1 MCCVLFSV
9 LCWHSLRFN
18 NSFASTTHALHKFF
32 QVFVIYF
39 VPCSFKNLEK
49 FNDRNDPKHTS
60 GVVSKYLANKKIDVM
75 RWPAQSP
82 DLNPIENLW
91 SELNRK
97 TKNRKPKIATIPNTQ
112 VELFPNILQ
121 IRRLMSCDGQLSHQI

>member
-1 MCCVLFSV
+1 M
-9 LCWHSLRFN
+9 
-18 NSFASTTHALHKFF
+18 
-32 QVFVIYF
+32 
-39 VPCSFKNLEK
+39 EK
-49 FNDRNDPKHTS
+49 FNDRNDLKHSS

-97 TKNRKPKIATIPNTQ
+97 TKNRKPKNED
-112 VELFPNILQ
+112 ELFQILKTAWNE
-121 IRRLMSCDGQLSHQI
+121 INDEYLKKFVESMGSRCKAVIKSKGMPTKY

>member
-1 MCCVLFSV
+1 M
-9 LCWHSLRFN
+9 
-18 NSFASTTHALHKFF
+18 
-32 QVFVIYF
+32 
-39 VPCSFKNLEK
+39 EK

-60 GVVSKYLANKKIDVM
+60 GVVSKYLANKNIDVM

-97 TKNRKPKIATIPNTQ
+97 TKNRKPKNED
-112 VELFPNILQ
+112 ELFQILKTAWNE
-121 IRRLMSCDGQLSHQI
+121 INDEYLKNLWRAWVVDAKLLLNRRDCQQRTENKTQHDNEKLS